1 MLGFIGFGFKL
12 LLAAIIGGALS
23 YVPGK
28 SENEQKI
35 VESALICIFAT
46 SILGLT
52 SQFNVY
58 ETNLG
63 MGLGILSVFLVLIS
77 LSNNLDFAHRMLWL
91 FSGAVGVVLGAGL
104 FLQAVIFA
112 GLIYLILQNSEK
124 VFNYLEPDKSENG
137 DNPIDKISN

>member
-35 VESALICIFAT
+35 VESSLICIFAA

-52 SQFNVY
+52 SQFHIY
-58 ETNLG
+58 ESNMG
-63 MGLGILSVFLVLIS
+63 MGLGIVGVFLVLTS
-77 LSNNLDFAHRMLWL
+77 LSKHLDFAHRMLWL
-91 FSGAVGVVLGAGL
+91 FSGAVGMVLGAGF

-112 GLIYLILQNSEK
+112 GLIYLILQNSDK
-124 VFNYLEPDKSENG
+124 VFNYLEPEKSDTT
-137 DNPIDKISN
+137 DNSIDKISN

>member
-35 VESALICIFAT
+35 VESSLICIFAA

-52 SQFNVY
+52 SQLYVY
-58 ETNLG
+58 ETNMG
-63 MGLGILSVFLVLIS
+63 MGLGIVAVFLVITS
-77 LSNNLDFAHRMLWL
+77 LSKQSDFAHRMLWY
-91 FSGAVGVVLGAGL
+91 FSAAVGMVLGAGL

-112 GLIYLILQNSEK
+112 GLIYLILQNSDK
-124 VFNYLEPDKSENG
+124 VFNYLEQEKSEDI